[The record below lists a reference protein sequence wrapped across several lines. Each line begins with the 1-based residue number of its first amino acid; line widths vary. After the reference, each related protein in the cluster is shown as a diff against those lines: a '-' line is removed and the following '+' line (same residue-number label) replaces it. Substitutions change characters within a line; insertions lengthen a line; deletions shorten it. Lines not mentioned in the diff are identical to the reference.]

1 MEFDIPLALTDLEPA
16 PARDGALFP
25 RDVQDVRSMRDAE
38 ANELVEKL
46 THDLCDND
54 PTCVMEQDIFDRA
67 YVCVRDF
74 HALSAVARIR
84 LCDALCSNLSVLS
97 SAAHTM
103 LAAGA
108 GADGADAV
116 ASHREALKCYSTLIY
131 HLAKGAE
138 ADAANAGAAP
148 PAEDPKTKGKKGSK
162 SKAAPLAEWKWDEQ
176 RERVLHV
183 MSGVLDVD
191 LWNLFRPRQPP
202 EAFLTMFTS
211 LACAAM
217 ESQTA
222 LRSKVTKAAA
232 FDMLGACALKWGQ
245 LENVT
250 TSLVHLLNKHEHLP
264 GPIAECAAAAADRH
278 ENARLAASLLREVGA
293 VDPAEY
299 KRQQLSD
306 AVGVRCVGV
315 FISELAERMPKTTM
329 TNISLL
335 LPHLDG
341 EAYSLRSSLV
351 TVLGHLACSGAS
363 SGALDRD
370 QDRTTSDANAPLL
383 RAKQGFLDLLVDR
396 VHDVSAF
403 TRARVL
409 QTWALMAEK

>member
-1 MEFDIPLALTDLEPA
+1 MEFDIPLALTDLETA

-38 ANELVEKL
+38 ANELVERL

-74 HALSAVARIR
+74 HGLSAVARIR

-131 HLAKGAE
+131 HLAKGAD

-148 PAEDPKTKGKKGSK
+148 PAEDPKAKGKKGSK

-202 EAFLTMFTS
+202 
-211 LACAAM
+211 
-217 ESQTA
+217 
-222 LRSKVTKAAA
+222 R
-232 FDMLGACALKWGQ
+232 
-245 LENVT
+245 
-250 TSLVHLLNKHEHLP
+250 
-264 GPIAECAAAAADRH
+264 
-278 ENARLAASLLREVGA
+278 
-293 VDPAEY
+293 
-299 KRQQLSD
+299 
-306 AVGVRCVGV
+306 
-315 FISELAERMPKTTM
+315 
-329 TNISLL
+329 
-335 LPHLDG
+335 
-341 EAYSLRSSLV
+341 RSSP
-351 TVLGHLACSGAS
+351 CSP
-363 SGALDRD
+363 RW
-370 QDRTTSDANAPLL
+370 RAP
-383 RAKQGFLDLLVDR
+383 R
-396 VHDVSAF
+396 
-403 TRARVL
+403 
-409 QTWALMAEK
+409 

>member
-1 MEFDIPLALTDLEPA
+1 MNDARRAHTTQYRHRIVAMEFDIPLALTDLETA
-16 PARDGALFP
+16 PAREGALFP
-25 RDVQDVRSMRDAE
+25 KDVQDVSSMRDVE
-38 ANELVEKL
+38 ANELVERL

-54 PTCVMEQDIFDRA
+54 ATCIMEQEIFDRA

-74 HALSAVARIR
+74 HRLSAVARIR

-116 ASHREALKCYSTLIY
+116 ASHREALKCYSTLVY

-148 PAEDPKTKGKKGSK
+148 PAEDPKSGKGKKGSK
-162 SKAAPLAEWKWDEQ
+162 KTAPLAEWKWDEQ

-202 EAFLTMFTS
+202 EGFLTMFTS

-217 ESQTA
+217 ESQSA

-250 TSLVHLLNKHEHLP
+250 TSLLHLLNKHEHLP

-278 ENARLAASLLREVGA
+278 ENARLAASLLREVSFSFEFIF
-293 VDPAEY
+293 V
-299 KRQQLSD
+299 
-306 AVGVRCVGV
+306 CV
-315 FISELAERMPKTTM
+315 
-329 TNISLL
+329 
-335 LPHLDG
+335 
-341 EAYSLRSSLV
+341 
-351 TVLGHLACSGAS
+351 
-363 SGALDRD
+363 
-370 QDRTTSDANAPLL
+370 
-383 RAKQGFLDLLVDR
+383 
-396 VHDVSAF
+396 
-403 TRARVL
+403 
-409 QTWALMAEK
+409 WAI

>member
-1 MEFDIPLALTDLEPA
+1 MEFDIPLALTDLETA
-16 PARDGALFP
+16 PAREGALFP
-25 RDVQDVRSMRDAE
+25 KDVQDVSSMRDVE
-38 ANELVEKL
+38 ANELVERL

-54 PTCVMEQDIFDRA
+54 ATCIMEQEIFDRA

-74 HALSAVARIR
+74 HRLSVVARIR

-116 ASHREALKCYSTLIY
+116 ASHREALKCYSTLVY

-148 PAEDPKTKGKKGSK
+148 PTEDPKSGKGKKGSK
-162 SKAAPLAEWKWDEQ
+162 KTAPLAEWKWDEQ

-202 EAFLTMFTS
+202 EGFLTMFTS

-217 ESQTA
+217 ESQSA

-250 TSLVHLLNKHEHLP
+250 TSLLHLLNKHEHLP

-278 ENARLAASLLREVGA
+278 ENARLAASLLREVSFIFEFIF
-293 VDPAEY
+293 V
-299 KRQQLSD
+299 
-306 AVGVRCVGV
+306 CV
-315 FISELAERMPKTTM
+315 
-329 TNISLL
+329 
-335 LPHLDG
+335 
-341 EAYSLRSSLV
+341 
-351 TVLGHLACSGAS
+351 
-363 SGALDRD
+363 
-370 QDRTTSDANAPLL
+370 
-383 RAKQGFLDLLVDR
+383 
-396 VHDVSAF
+396 
-403 TRARVL
+403 
-409 QTWALMAEK
+409 WAI